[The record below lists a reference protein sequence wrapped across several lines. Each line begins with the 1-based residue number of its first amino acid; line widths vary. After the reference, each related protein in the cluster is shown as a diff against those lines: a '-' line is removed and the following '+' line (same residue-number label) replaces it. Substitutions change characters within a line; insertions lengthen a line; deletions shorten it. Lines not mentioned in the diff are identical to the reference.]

1 MSEDYFFD
9 TYAIVELIKG
19 NPNYEFVKDNIII
32 TGAMNIAELY
42 YALLLE
48 NKGNIVDSII
58 KKLNMQIIN
67 LGQEIAIEA
76 AKFRYKN
83 KKLFLSYVDCIGYIL
98 AQENGFIFLTGDKEF
113 EGMENVEFVK
123 K

>member
-9 TYAIVELIKG
+9 TYAIIELIKG
-19 NPNYEFVKDNIII
+19 NSNYEFVKDDVII
-32 TGAMNIAELY
+32 TGVMNLAEVY

-48 NKGNIVDSII
+48 NAEDFANSII
-58 KKLNMQIIN
+58 KKLNTQIID
-67 LGQEIAIEA
+67 LDQKMAIEA

-83 KKLFLSYVDCIGYIL
+83 KKLFLSYIDCIGYIL
-98 AQENGFIFLTGDKEF
+98 AKENNLIFLTGD
-113 EGMENVEFVK
+113 EGFKHIDNVKLIK

>member
-9 TYAIVELIKG
+9 SYAIIELIKG
-19 NPNYEFVKDNIII
+19 NTKYEFVKDYIII
-32 TGAMNIAELY
+32 TGVMNIAEVF

-48 NKGNIVDSII
+48 LKEEKVNNIM
-58 KKLNMQIIN
+58 KKLNLQLIGIDS
-67 LGQEIAIEA
+67 EIAIKT

-83 KKLFLSYVDCIGYIL
+83 KKLSLSYIDCVGYLL
-98 AQENGFIFLTGDKEF
+98 AKENNLIFLTGDKGF
-113 EGMENVEFVK
+113 ENMENVKFVK